1 MKKFTIGILAI
12 LYFTMTS
19 GIVLNIHY
27 CRGKIS
33 SVKVDVLAKDL
44 CACKKKKDKG
54 CCKTDNKLVKLEDT
68 HKAAVTQ
75 FIVEAPVAIVTSSYN
90 IQNTSFVDLK
100 NDLAYNNHSP
110 PDILSADKCIL
121 HCVFRI

>member
-1 MKKFTIGILAI
+1 MKKITIAILAI

-44 CACKKKKDKG
+44 CACKKKTNKG
-54 CCKTDNKLVKLEDT
+54 CCKTDNKLVKLEDI
-68 HKAAVTQ
+68 HKAAATQ
-75 FIVEAPVAIVTSSYN
+75 FLVEVPSVILTSTYFFSKTFFEST
-90 IQNTSFVDLK
+90 IQN
-100 NDLAYNNHSP
+100 LAYNSNAP
-110 PDILSADKCIL
+110 PPLLLEDKCVL
-121 HCVFRI
+121 NCVFRI

>member
-1 MKKFTIGILAI
+1 MKKFTIAILAI

-44 CACKKKKDKG
+44 CACKKKIDKG

-68 HKAAVTQ
+68 HKAVSTQ
-75 FIVEAPVAIVTSSYN
+75 FLIEAPVAIVASTQWLQHSLFVPVKEVVTYN
-90 IQNTSFVDLK
+90 SN
-100 NDLAYNNHSP
+100 AP
-110 PDILSADKCIL
+110 PHLLSEDKCIL
-121 HCVFRI
+121 NCVFRI